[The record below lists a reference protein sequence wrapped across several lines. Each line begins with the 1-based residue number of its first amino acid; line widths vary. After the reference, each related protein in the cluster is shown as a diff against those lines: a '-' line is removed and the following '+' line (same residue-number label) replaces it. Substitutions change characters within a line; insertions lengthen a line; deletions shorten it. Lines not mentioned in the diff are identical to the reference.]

1 MLLVGNALPVISLYL
16 PSPGSQNKNSKT
28 LSVLQINVQGGL
40 NSRVGDTIE
49 LIERTDPD
57 LVGLTEITPTWAG
70 TLSHRLKR
78 GYPYRVVEP
87 RLGGVAV
94 FSKFPLEHG
103 EVRYFAA
110 IRRPR
115 ILAELNFEGKAL
127 SIVFAHPVIPLP
139 GRTLRDQEL
148 EVIGKEC
155 AERENPK
162 ILFGDL
168 NTTCFSF
175 YFGRLLAQ
183 SGLVDSEKGF
193 GWQPSWSVRWPVPL
207 FPIDHLLASPDC
219 SVLERRTLEPVG
231 SDHLPVWVV
240 LSLDN

>member
-1 MLLVGNALPVISLYL
+1 MFPRKQEV
-16 PSPGSQNKNSKT
+16 T
-28 LSVLQINVQGGL
+28 NVQGGL
-40 NSRVGDTIE
+40 NSRVGKTVA
-49 LIERTDPD
+49 LIEKADPD
-57 LVGLTEITPTWAG
+57 LVGMTEITPTWADSL
-70 TLSHRLKR
+70 TRRLEKR
-78 GYPYRVVEP
+78 YPYSVVEP
-87 RLGGVAV
+87 RLGGVAIY
-94 FSKFPLEHG
+94 SKLPLVHS
-103 EVRYFAA
+103 EVRYFGA

-115 ILAELNFEGKAL
+115 ILAELRFEGKAL

-148 EVIGKEC
+148 ELIGKEC
-155 AERENPK
+155 AERENPT

-175 YFGRLLAQ
+175 YFGRLLAE
-183 SGLVDSEKGF
+183 SGLLDSELGF

-207 FPIDHLLASPDC
+207 FPIDHLLASPDF